1 MKSYIHFIRHG
12 ITQGILNKWY
22 YGNVDLPLIDEGVRE
37 LRDLKAQGIYP
48 DAGGAACYTS
58 GMLRANQTFE
68 VIYESSNYRVISD
81 LREISFGDWECKTFE
96 ELKAQE
102 GFDEWM
108 NDRKGEFTFPG
119 GDSPLGFYNRVSRGL
134 DELLAAHRNTGA
146 ASSIVVCHGGVIS
159 ACMCRLLNEPKENFW
174 EWTPGPGR
182 GYSVALDGK
191 RVLGYQKL

>member
-22 YGNVDLPLIDEGVRE
+22 YGNVDLPLIDEGIRE
-37 LRDLKAQGIYP
+37 LRNLKAQGIYP
-48 DAGGAACYTS
+48 DAGEAACYTS

-68 VIYESSNYRVISD
+68 VIYESSDYRVISD

-96 ELKAQE
+96 ELKAQD

-119 GDSPLGFYNRVSRGL
+119 GDSPLSFYSRVSRGL

-146 ASSIVVCHGGVIS
+146 PSSIVVYHGGVIS
-159 ACMCRLLNEPKENFW
+159 ACMCQLLKEPKENFW

>member
-22 YGNVDLPLIDEGVRE
+22 YGNVDLPLIDEGIRE
-37 LRDLKAQGIYP
+37 LRNLKAQGIYP
-48 DAGGAACYTS
+48 DAGEAACYTS

-68 VIYESSNYRVISD
+68 VIYESSDYRVISD

-96 ELKAQE
+96 ELKAQD

-119 GDSPLGFYNRVSRGL
+119 GDSPLSFYSRVSRGL

-146 ASSIVVCHGGVIS
+146 PSSIVVCHGGVIS
-159 ACMCRLLNEPKENFW
+159 ACMCQLLKEPKENFW